1 MKKMRI
7 FCAVVF
13 VFLATGLAYGHT
25 EWAKYN
31 MKCVPEDLNIG
42 ENLLEW
48 NEDRQCYNINC
59 CFCHGAHPGIPE
71 GPGGCKNQ

>member
-13 VFLATGLAYGHT
+13 VFMATGLAYGHS
-25 EWAKYN
+25 EWGKYKN
-31 MKCVPEDLNIG
+31 NPVPDDVNVPKSAI
-42 ENLLEW
+42 
-48 NEDRQCYNINC
+48 NEDGTLNC